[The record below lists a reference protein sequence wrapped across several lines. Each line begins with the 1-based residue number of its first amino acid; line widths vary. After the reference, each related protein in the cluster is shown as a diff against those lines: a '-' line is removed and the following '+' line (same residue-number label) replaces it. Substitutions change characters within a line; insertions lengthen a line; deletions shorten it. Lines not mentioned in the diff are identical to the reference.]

1 MIKFQIKAYKENT
14 SKRYLEIQKQNNEK
28 QVENTNQYNLKTVLD
43 QFSKP
48 KAIGIQDLQNEISQ
62 IKLQINTM
70 IIQNQEIETRLQ
82 MLENEKIQ
90 SIDNNE
96 DKQLEEG
103 ESYQSFVN
111 HITKMITKKMVHQ
124 SKFFYKP
131 DFYKEFLTLVYFG
144 VDINYVYEGLIPTI
158 YFEKTYQGAVSANS
172 KLLAIHF
179 KISNIHICNQ
189 NVCYKTSLLLVKDMN
204 KKIILGTPFLTLL
217 YPFKLDNEI
226 IKTIYKGQN
235 ICFKFINSLKIKEL
249 NVLQD
254 NKVNLIQKKKQH
266 IKFIS

>member
-14 SKRYLEIQKQNNEK
+14 SKKYLEIQKQNNEK
-28 QVENTNQYNLKTVLD
+28 QV
-43 QFSKP
+43 
-48 KAIGIQDLQNEISQ
+48 
-62 IKLQINTM
+62 
-70 IIQNQEIETRLQ
+70 IETRLQ

-96 DKQLEEG
+96 DKQLEER

-189 NVCYKTSLLLVKDMN
+189 NVCYKTFLLLVKDMN

-217 YPFKLDNEI
+217 YPFKVDNER

-249 NVLQD
+249 NILQD
-254 NKVNLIQKKKQH
+254 NEVNLIQKKKQH